1 MRARVARI
9 QAIGEA
15 GTVLERIREFC
26 ANGVT
31 KFIAIPLAKS
41 ADDMI
46 EQCRR
51 LSAEVIPHAND

>member
-1 MRARVARI
+1 MRERMTRI
-9 QAIGEA
+9 QAIGDA
-15 GTVLERIREFC
+15 GAVLERVREFC
-26 ANGVT
+26 AHGVT
-31 KFIAIPLAKS
+31 KFIAIPLART